1 MRFFQNVKD
10 QFRVY
15 PREKGKIIVFFLI
28 FALGGWAHQEVNAQ
42 GATEQESTVYGHAK
56 QESDFHHHF
65 SGSMEE
71 ALKLTD
77 QQKEAFHGLKLD
89 YDKMIVKK
97 TADVRMA
104 EVDLAT
110 LLGKDEPDRQAIQD
124 QVKTI
129 GKINEDMMMARIDSL
144 LALRGMLTKPQYE
157 QFRTILHQRMTEGMG
172 HSPHEKM

>member
-1 MRFFQNVKD
+1 MGPNSRGKKD
-10 QFRVY
+10 LFRWWCA
-15 PREKGKIIVFFLI
+15 PWEK
-28 FALGGWAHQEVNAQ
+28 AH
-42 GATEQESTVYGHAK
+42 GTYEQESTAYRYAK
-56 QESDFHHHF
+56 QESDISHHF

-71 ALKLTD
+71 ELKLTD
-77 QQKEAFHGLKLD
+77 QQKESFHRLQLD

-110 LLGKDEPDRQAIQD
+110 LLGKDEPDRQAIQE

-129 GKINEDMMMARIDSL
+129 GKIKEDMMLTRIDSL
-144 LALRGMLTKPQYE
+144 LALRGILTKTQYE
-157 QFRTILHQRMTEGMG
+157 QFRNILHQRMTAGMG